1 MAFLRSKE
9 NHDRD
14 KMKYCK
20 ACISWY
26 DWLRDWKSKCI
37 IKNLSQK

>member
-1 MAFLRSKE
+1 MVFLRSKG

-26 DWLRDWKSKCI
+26 DWL
-37 IKNLSQK
+37 